1 MKRILRSFFLLLLV
15 IAWSS
20 NALAVT
26 SPYSYTFGKAKN
38 ADFTSK
44 NQTKK
49 LGGIDW
55 TLASDAK
62 NIITS
67 ANSSGQQIGS
77 NKYPVKN
84 ATIST
89 TAIPGTIKSITVI
102 AKAASNDAKMS
113 LSVLVNNVQY
123 GNKIDLSRDESNYE
137 FKNNNNL
144 QSGKIEIKFI
154 NSASK
159 GGFYIKN
166 ITVTF
171 EEGTSA
177 TATTVSFPKES
188 LNLIDGEEAAQG
200 QEAVVKTGD
209 KTLTGATVTYS
220 FESADGIFEET
231 TTDGLFSLKAG
242 TYGTGKVTATFAG
255 GEIDGVTYAKSSAS
269 YTVNYSAAKTPALT
283 FSAAN
288 VTVKQGEESSF
299 VKPTITFTD
308 ERGDDITAAAD
319 IIYIASPETV
329 VKLDN
334 EGNVTQWLAPGV
346 ATITATTEYGKNYYD
361 ASYTLTYEKVKL
373 ATTLTLDE
381 GLKTTGEIG
390 ETLDCPAWTLKA
402 GENVLSGKTVVMTS
416 DNKDVVKVDGNR
428 LKLVAAGSANI
439 ILSFKGDDDY
449 QSSKTS
455 YKLTVVD
462 PNAAEVTF
470 DFSKPAAY
478 GDYEAPSTNG
488 SATYLEEGNTLTS
501 GVITITN
508 VQNGWTI
515 RTDGS
520 KGTNKSRFH
529 MYRGTIQFRVYDNAV
544 LTLSAADGYV
554 ITGFVY
560 NSAKGENLTASTGS
574 YDNVN
579 KKWTGTA
586 KSIELAINDA
596 FQFEN
601 MTVTY
606 SKLPSIDLDES
617 QNNAETISGNADK
630 TVNVKLTR
638 TLKADVWNTFCVP
651 FDVTVEGSPLEGAT
665 IKQIASVTEKDD
677 GAVINFENAPATLEA
692 GKAYLVRTATA
703 IVNPTFNGVT
713 VKNVDPTNCS
723 GNEKYQ
729 LIGIYSPLNIDASR
743 YGKVFGINNQDKL
756 AKVKENTSIKG
767 MRAYFLLANSATA
780 AKLNFGGELTGID
793 AVDNG
798 EAVMTGKVYNL
809 NGQYVGNSLEGLK
822 KGVYV
827 VNGKK
832 VLK

>member
-15 IAWSS
+15 IVWSS

-26 SPYSYTFGKAKN
+26 SPYSYTFGKAQN

-44 NQTKK
+44 NQTTK
-49 LGGIDW
+49 LDGIDW

-62 NIITS
+62 TIITS

-77 NKYPVKN
+77 IKYPVKN

-89 TAIPGTIKSITVI
+89 TAIPGTIKSITVT
-102 AKAASNDAKMS
+102 AKAASKDAKMS

-144 QSGKIEIKFI
+144 QSGKIEIKFV

-188 LNLIDGEEAAQG
+188 LNLIDGDKATQG
-200 QEAVVKTGD
+200 QAAVVKAGE
-209 KTLTGATVTYS
+209 KILTGATVTYS
-220 FESADGIFEET
+220 FESADGIFKET
-231 TTDGLFSLKAG
+231 LASEGLFSLNAG
-242 TYGTGKVTATFAG
+242 TYGTGKVTATFDG

-269 YTVNYSAAKTPALT
+269 YIVNYSAAKTPSLT
-283 FSAAN
+283 FSVAN

-299 VKPTITFTD
+299 VKPTIKFTD
-308 ERGDDITAAAD
+308 ERGDDVTESAELT
-319 IIYIASPETV
+319 YSVSPEGV
-329 VKLDN
+329 VEIEKNSGDI
-334 EGNVTQWLAPGV
+334 TKWLAPGV
-346 ATITATTEYGKNYYD
+346 AKVQAHTDYGYD

-402 GENVLSGKTVVMTS
+402 GENVLSGKTVVLTS
-416 DNKDVVKVDGNR
+416 DSKDVVKVDGNQ

-439 ILSFKGDDDY
+439 TLSFNGDDDY
-449 QSSKTS
+449 QSSNVS

-462 PNAAEVTF
+462 PNALVSTF
-470 DFSKPAAY
+470 DFVKNTY
-478 GDYEAPSTNG
+478 GYGRTDKLNKGEIISNRTPITIVNTKNG
-488 SATYLEEGNTLTS
+488 SSTSTTFRNNDLRNYKDAILTINAAKGYLITKITMTGNRFLQLSLNDNNGTWNKERQTGEWLGS
-501 GVITITN
+501 SSSVSFTN
-508 VQNGWTI
+508 LGSD
-515 RTDGS
+515 DG
-520 KGTNKSRFH
+520 
-529 MYRGTIQFRVYDNAV
+529 NAV
-544 LTLSAADGYV
+544 SYYTINIEYV
-554 ITGFVY
+554 AV
-560 NSAKGENLTASTGS
+560 KP
-574 YDNVN
+574 
-579 KKWTGTA
+579 
-586 KSIELAINDA
+586 
-596 FQFEN
+596 
-601 MTVTY
+601 VT
-606 SKLPSIDLDES
+606 LDES
-617 QNNAETISGNADK
+617 QNNTETISGNADK

-651 FDVTVEGSPLEGAT
+651 FDVTIEGSPLEGAT

-677 GAVINFENAPATLEA
+677 GAVINFVDALATLEA

-713 VKNVDPTNCS
+713 VKNVTPTNCS
-723 GNEKYQ
+723 GNDNYQ
-729 LIGIYSPLNIDASR
+729 LIGIYSPLNIDASL

-822 KGVYV
+822 KGVYI

>member
-1 MKRILRSFFLLLLV
+1 MKQFLRSFFLLLLV
-15 IAWSS
+15 IVWSS

-26 SPYSYTFGKAKN
+26 SPYSYTFGKAQN

-44 NQTKK
+44 NQTTK
-49 LGGIDW
+49 LDGIDW

-62 NIITS
+62 TIITS

-89 TAIPGTIKSITVI
+89 TAIPGTIKSITVT
-102 AKAASNDAKMS
+102 AKAASKDAKMS

-144 QSGKIEIKFI
+144 QSGKIEIKFV

-188 LNLIDGEEAAQG
+188 LNLIDGDKATQG
-200 QEAVVKTGD
+200 QAAVVKAGE
-209 KTLTGATVTYS
+209 KILTGATVTYS
-220 FESADGIFEET
+220 FESADGIFKET
-231 TTDGLFSLKAG
+231 LASEGLFSLNAG
-242 TYGTGKVTATFAG
+242 TYGTGKVTATFDG

-269 YTVNYSAAKTPALT
+269 YIVNYSAAKTPSLT
-283 FSAAN
+283 FSVAN

-299 VKPTITFTD
+299 VKPTIKFTD
-308 ERGDDITAAAD
+308 ERGDDVTESAELT
-319 IIYIASPETV
+319 YSVSPEGV
-329 VKLDN
+329 VEIEKNSGDI
-334 EGNVTQWLAPGV
+334 TKWLAPGV
-346 ATITATTEYGKNYYD
+346 AKVQAHTDYGYD

-402 GENVLSGKTVVMTS
+402 GENVLSGKTVVLTS
-416 DNKDVVKVDGNR
+416 DSKDVVKVDGNQ

-439 ILSFKGDDDY
+439 TLSFNGDDDY
-449 QSSKTS
+449 QSSNVS

-462 PNAAEVTF
+462 PNALVSTF
-470 DFSKPAAY
+470 DFVKNTY
-478 GDYEAPSTNG
+478 GYGRTDKLNKGEIISNRTPITIVNTKNG
-488 SATYLEEGNTLTS
+488 SSTSTTFRNNDLRNYKDAILTINAAKGYLITKITMTGNRFLQLSLNDNNGTWNKERQTGEWLGS
-501 GVITITN
+501 SSSVSFTN
-508 VQNGWTI
+508 LGSD
-515 RTDGS
+515 DG
-520 KGTNKSRFH
+520 
-529 MYRGTIQFRVYDNAV
+529 NAV
-544 LTLSAADGYV
+544 SYYTINIEYV
-554 ITGFVY
+554 AV
-560 NSAKGENLTASTGS
+560 KP
-574 YDNVN
+574 
-579 KKWTGTA
+579 
-586 KSIELAINDA
+586 
-596 FQFEN
+596 
-601 MTVTY
+601 VT
-606 SKLPSIDLDES
+606 LDES
-617 QNNAETISGNADK
+617 QNNTETISGNADK

-651 FDVTVEGSPLEGAT
+651 FDVTIEGSPLEGAT

-677 GAVINFENAPATLEA
+677 GAVINFVDALATLEA

-713 VKNVDPTNCS
+713 VKNVTPTNCS
-723 GNEKYQ
+723 GNDNYQ
-729 LIGIYSPLNIDASR
+729 LIGIYSPLNIDASL

-822 KGVYV
+822 KGVYI

>member
-1 MKRILRSFFLLLLV
+1 MKRILRSFFLLFLV
-15 IAWSS
+15 IVWSS

-26 SPYSYTFGKAKN
+26 SPYSYTFGKAQN

-44 NQTKK
+44 NQTTK

-67 ANSSGQQIGS
+67 VNSSGQQIGS

-89 TAIPGTIKSITVI
+89 TAIPGTIKSITVT

-123 GNKIDLSRDESNYE
+123 GNKIDLSRTESIYE
-137 FKNNNNL
+137 FKNINNL
-144 QSGKIEIKFI
+144 QSGKIEIKFV

-188 LNLIDGEEAAQG
+188 LNLIDGDKATQG
-200 QEAVVKTGD
+200 QVAVVKAGE
-209 KTLTGATVTYS
+209 KILTGATVTYS
-220 FESADGIFEET
+220 FESADGIFKEALASE
-231 TTDGLFSLKAG
+231 GLFSLNAG

-269 YTVNYSAAKTPALT
+269 YIVNYSAAKTPALA

-288 VTVKQGEESSF
+288 VTVKQGEEASF
-299 VKPTITFTD
+299 VKPTIKFTD
-308 ERGDDITAAAD
+308 ERGDDVTESAELT
-319 IIYIASPETV
+319 YSVSPEGV
-329 VKLDN
+329 VEIDKNSGDI
-334 EGNVTQWLAPGV
+334 TKWLAPGV
-346 ATITATTEYGKNYYD
+346 ATVKAHTDYGYD

-381 GLKTTGEIG
+381 GLKTTGKIG

-402 GENVLSGKTVVMTS
+402 GENVLSGKTVALTS
-416 DNKDVVKVDGNR
+416 DNDDVVKVDGNQ

-439 ILSFKGDDDY
+439 TLSFNGDDDY
-449 QSSKTS
+449 QSSNVS
-455 YKLTVVD
+455 YELTVVD
-462 PNAAEVTF
+462 PNALVSTF
-470 DFSKPAAY
+470 DFVNNTY
-478 GDYEAPSTNG
+478 GYDRTQRLNKGDIISNRTP
-488 SATYLEEGNTLTS
+488 
-501 GVITITN
+501 ITIVNTKNGLSTDTKFTN
-508 VQNGWTI
+508 TDLRNYKDAILTINAAKGYLITKITMTGKRFLQLSLNDNNGTWNNKKDT
-515 RTDGS
+515 TGEWSGSSSSVSFTNLGSNDG
-520 KGTNKSRFH
+520 
-529 MYRGTIQFRVYDNAV
+529 NAV
-544 LTLSAADGYV
+544 SYYTINIEYV
-554 ITGFVY
+554 AV
-560 NSAKGENLTASTGS
+560 KP
-574 YDNVN
+574 
-579 KKWTGTA
+579 
-586 KSIELAINDA
+586 
-596 FQFEN
+596 
-601 MTVTY
+601 VT
-606 SKLPSIDLDES
+606 LDES

-677 GAVINFENAPATLEA
+677 GAVINFVDAPATLEA

-713 VKNVDPTNCS
+713 VKNVTPTNCS
-723 GNEKYQ
+723 GNANYQ
-729 LIGIYSPLNIDASR
+729 LIGIYSPLNIDASL

-756 AKVKENTSIKG
+756 AKVMKDTSIKG

>member
-1 MKRILRSFFLLLLV
+1 MAIFAHFVLKICTNRFRDYSSKRTPADEI
-15 IAWSS
+15 
-20 NALAVT
+20 
-26 SPYSYTFGKAKN
+26 TF
-38 ADFTSK
+38 
-44 NQTKK
+44 
-49 LGGIDW
+49 
-55 TLASDAK
+55 
-62 NIITS
+62 
-67 ANSSGQQIGS
+67 
-77 NKYPVKN
+77 
-84 ATIST
+84 ST
-89 TAIPGTIKSITVI
+89 NGFKGTIKSVNIEGRNDNSDGNAKVFVSVGGTAYSGTKQSFTTNIDSYTLTGASSGEVQIKITCTGKSGVLLKSIKVI
-102 AKAASNDAKMS
+102 
-113 LSVLVNNVQY
+113 Y
-123 GNKIDLSRDESNYE
+123 
-137 FKNNNNL
+137 
-144 QSGKIEIKFI
+144 
-154 NSASK
+154 
-159 GGFYIKN
+159 
-166 ITVTF
+166 

-188 LNLIDGEEAAQG
+188 LNLIDGDEAAQG
-200 QEAVVKTGD
+200 QTAVVKVGE

-299 VKPTITFTD
+299 VKPTIKFTD
-308 ERGDDITAAAD
+308 ERGDDVTAAAD
-319 IIYIASPETV
+319 IIYNASPETV

-346 ATITATTEYGKNYYD
+346 ATITATTEYGKNKYYD

-402 GENVLSGKTVVMTS
+402 GENELSGKTVVLTS
-416 DNKDVVKVDGNR
+416 NNEDAVKVDGNQ

-439 ILSFKGDDDY
+439 TLSFNGDDDY
-449 QSSKTS
+449 QSSNVS
-455 YKLTVVD
+455 YKLTVID

-470 DFSKPAAY
+470 DFTDPASLKY
-478 GDYEAPSTNG
+478 SNSETTNLKEGDKFVNGQITLTNKKNGSTNPVNRLFKSKTG
-488 SATYLEEGNTLTS
+488 FYLGFY
-501 GVITITN
+501 
-508 VQNGWTI
+508 QNGEMI
-515 RTDGS
+515 
-520 KGTNKSRFH
+520 
-529 MYRGTIQFRVYDNAV
+529 
-544 LTLSAADGYV
+544 LSAADGYT
-554 ITGFVY
+554 ITGV
-560 NSAKGENLTASTGS
+560 S
-574 YDNVN
+574 YTIVDKNTLKINGVSG
-579 KKWTGTA
+579 KEGWTGNA
-586 KSIELAINDA
+586 KSVILSIDKGASATKIET
-596 FQFEN
+596 
-601 MTVTY
+601 MTVAY
-606 SKLPSIDLDES
+606 SKLSSIGLDES
-617 QNNAETISGNADK
+617 KDNAETISGNADK

-651 FDVTVEGSPLEGAT
+651 FDVTVAGSPLEGAT
-665 IKQIASVTEKDD
+665 IKQIASVEEKTD
-677 GAVINFENAPATLEA
+677 GAVINFEDAPATLEA

-713 VKNVDPTNCS
+713 VKNVVPTNCS
-723 GNEKYQ
+723 RNENYQ
-729 LIGIYSPLNIDASR
+729 LIGIYSPKNIDASL

-756 AKVKENTSIKG
+756 AKVMKDTSIKG

>member
-1 MKRILRSFFLLLLV
+1 MKAAPTKDV
-15 IAWSS
+15 GVWTE
-20 NALAVT
+20 VT
-26 SPYSYTFGKAKN
+26 QSLSEYTNVYVRVYYSG
-38 ADFTSK
+38 
-44 NQTKK
+44 
-49 LGGIDW
+49 
-55 TLASDAK
+55 
-62 NIITS
+62 TS
-67 ANSSGQQIGS
+67 AIRCIDDVTLT
-77 NKYPVKN
+77 Y
-84 ATIST
+84 
-89 TAIPGTIKSITVI
+89 
-102 AKAASNDAKMS
+102 KAAS
-113 LSVLVNNVQY
+113 
-123 GNKIDLSRDESNYE
+123 
-137 FKNNNNL
+137 
-144 QSGKIEIKFI
+144 
-154 NSASK
+154 
-159 GGFYIKN
+159 
-166 ITVTF
+166 
-171 EEGTSA
+171 SA
-177 TATTVSFPKES
+177 TATTVSFQKES
-188 LNLIDGEEAAQG
+188 LNLIDGDEAAQG
-200 QEAVVKTGD
+200 QAAVVKAGE

-220 FESADGIFEET
+220 FDSADGIFKET
-231 TTDGLFSLKAG
+231 LASDGLFSLKAG

-299 VKPTITFTD
+299 VKPTIKFTD
-308 ERGDDITAAAD
+308 ERGDDVTAAAD
-319 IIYIASPETV
+319 IIYNASPETV
-329 VKLDN
+329 VKLDD

-346 ATITATTEYGKNYYD
+346 ATITAMTEYGNKYYD

-402 GENVLSGKTVVMTS
+402 GENVLSGKTVVLTS
-416 DNKDVVKVDGNR
+416 DSKDVVKVDGNQ

-439 ILSFKGDDDY
+439 TLSFNGDDDY
-449 QSSKTS
+449 QSSNVS

-462 PNAAEVTF
+462 PNALVSTF
-470 DFSKPAAY
+470 DFVKNTY
-478 GDYEAPSTNG
+478 GYGRTDKLNKGEIISNRTPITIVNTNNG
-488 SATYLEEGNTLTS
+488 SSTKTTFTNNDLRNYKAAILTINAAKGYLITKITMTGNRFLQLSLNDNNGTWNKERQTGEWLGS
-501 GVITITN
+501 SSSVSFTN
-508 VQNGWTI
+508 LGSD
-515 RTDGS
+515 DG
-520 KGTNKSRFH
+520 
-529 MYRGTIQFRVYDNAV
+529 NAV
-544 LTLSAADGYV
+544 SYYTINIEYV
-554 ITGFVY
+554 AV
-560 NSAKGENLTASTGS
+560 KP
-574 YDNVN
+574 
-579 KKWTGTA
+579 
-586 KSIELAINDA
+586 
-596 FQFEN
+596 
-601 MTVTY
+601 VT
-606 SKLPSIDLDES
+606 LDES
-617 QNNAETISGNADK
+617 QNNTETISGNADK
-630 TVNVKLTR
+630 TVNVNLTR

-651 FDVTVEGSPLEGAT
+651 FDVTVAGSPLEGAT

-729 LIGIYSPLNIDASR
+729 LIGIYSPLNIDASL

>member
-15 IAWSS
+15 IVWSS

-26 SPYSYTFGKAKN
+26 SPYSYTFGKAQN

-44 NQTKK
+44 NQTTK

-62 NIITS
+62 TIITS

-89 TAIPGTIKSITVI
+89 TAIPGTIKSITVT
-102 AKAASNDAKMS
+102 AKAASKDAKMS

-144 QSGKIEIKFI
+144 QSGKIEIKFV

-188 LNLIDGEEAAQG
+188 LNLIDGDKATQG
-200 QEAVVKTGD
+200 QAAVVKAGE
-209 KTLTGATVTYS
+209 KILTGATVTYS
-220 FESADGIFEET
+220 FESADGIFKET
-231 TTDGLFSLKAG
+231 LASEGLFSLNAG
-242 TYGTGKVTATFAG
+242 TYGTGKVTATFDG

-269 YTVNYSAAKTPALT
+269 YIVNYSAAKTPSLT
-283 FSAAN
+283 FSVAN

-299 VKPTITFTD
+299 VKPTIKFTD
-308 ERGDDITAAAD
+308 ERGDDVTESAELT
-319 IIYIASPETV
+319 YSVSPEGV
-329 VKLDN
+329 VEIEKNSGDI
-334 EGNVTQWLAPGV
+334 TKWLAPGV
-346 ATITATTEYGKNYYD
+346 AKVQAHTDYGYD

-402 GENVLSGKTVVMTS
+402 GENVLSGKTVVLTS
-416 DNKDVVKVDGNR
+416 DSKDVVKVDGNQ

-439 ILSFKGDDDY
+439 TLSFNGDDDY
-449 QSSKTS
+449 QSSNVS

-462 PNAAEVTF
+462 PNALVSTF
-470 DFSKPAAY
+470 DFVKNTY
-478 GDYEAPSTNG
+478 GYGRTDKLNKGEIISNRTPITIVNTKNG
-488 SATYLEEGNTLTS
+488 SSTSTTFRNNDLRNYKDAILTINAAKGYLITKITMTGNRFLQLSLNDNNGTWNKERQTGEWLGS
-501 GVITITN
+501 SSSVSFTN
-508 VQNGWTI
+508 LGSD
-515 RTDGS
+515 DG
-520 KGTNKSRFH
+520 
-529 MYRGTIQFRVYDNAV
+529 NAV
-544 LTLSAADGYV
+544 SYYTINIEYV
-554 ITGFVY
+554 AV
-560 NSAKGENLTASTGS
+560 KP
-574 YDNVN
+574 
-579 KKWTGTA
+579 
-586 KSIELAINDA
+586 
-596 FQFEN
+596 
-601 MTVTY
+601 VT
-606 SKLPSIDLDES
+606 LDES
-617 QNNAETISGNADK
+617 QNNTETISGNADK

-677 GAVINFENAPATLEA
+677 GAVINFVDALATLEA

-713 VKNVDPTNCS
+713 VKNVTPTNCS
-723 GNEKYQ
+723 GNDNYQ
-729 LIGIYSPLNIDASR
+729 LIGIYSPLNIDASL

>member
-15 IAWSS
+15 IVWSS
-20 NALAVT
+20 NALAQETLSVDFESKLATYTDWKFSNIVQSKAVT
-26 SPYSYTFGKAKN
+26 AHGGTFYGNTNGKTTA
-38 ADFTSK
+38 FV
-44 NQTKK
+44 QT
-49 LGGIDW
+49 
-55 TLASDAK
+55 K
-62 NIITS
+62 NIIAAPQQLTFYFSKESSNNNQNSFWKIQVSSNGSKWSDVKRVKAAPTKDVGVWTEVTQSLSEYTNVYVRVYYSGTS
-67 ANSSGQQIGS
+67 AIRCIDDVTLT
-77 NKYPVKN
+77 Y
-84 ATIST
+84 
-89 TAIPGTIKSITVI
+89 
-102 AKAASNDAKMS
+102 KAAS
-113 LSVLVNNVQY
+113 
-123 GNKIDLSRDESNYE
+123 
-137 FKNNNNL
+137 
-144 QSGKIEIKFI
+144 
-154 NSASK
+154 
-159 GGFYIKN
+159 
-166 ITVTF
+166 
-171 EEGTSA
+171 SA

-200 QEAVVKTGD
+200 QDAVVKAGE

-231 TTDGLFSLKAG
+231 TTDGLFSLNAG
-242 TYGTGKVTATFAG
+242 IYGTGKVTATFAG

-308 ERGDDITAAAD
+308 ERGDDVTAAAD
-319 IIYIASPETV
+319 IIYNASPETV
-329 VKLDN
+329 VKLDD

-346 ATITATTEYGKNYYD
+346 ATITAMIEYGNKYYD
-361 ASYTLTYEKVKL
+361 ASYTLTYEKVKR

-381 GLKTTGEIG
+381 GLKTTGEID

-402 GENVLSGKTVVMTS
+402 GENVLSGKTVVLTS
-416 DNKDVVKVDGNR
+416 DNEDVVKVDGNQ

-439 ILSFKGDDDY
+439 TLSFNGDDDY
-449 QSSKTS
+449 QSSNVS

-462 PNAAEVTF
+462 PNALVSTF
-470 DFSKPAAY
+470 DFVKNTY
-478 GDYEAPSTNG
+478 GYGRTDKLNKGEIISNRTPITIVNTKNG
-488 SATYLEEGNTLTS
+488 SSTSTTFRNNDLRNYKDAILTINAAKGYLITKITMTGNRFLQLSLNDNNGTWNKERQTGEWLGS
-501 GVITITN
+501 SSSVSFTN
-508 VQNGWTI
+508 LGSD
-515 RTDGS
+515 DG
-520 KGTNKSRFH
+520 
-529 MYRGTIQFRVYDNAV
+529 NAV
-544 LTLSAADGYV
+544 SYYTINIEYV
-554 ITGFVY
+554 AV
-560 NSAKGENLTASTGS
+560 KP
-574 YDNVN
+574 
-579 KKWTGTA
+579 
-586 KSIELAINDA
+586 
-596 FQFEN
+596 
-601 MTVTY
+601 VT
-606 SKLPSIDLDES
+606 LDES
-617 QNNAETISGNADK
+617 QNNTETISGNADK

-651 FDVTVEGSPLEGAT
+651 FDVIVADSPLKDAT

-677 GAVINFENAPATLEA
+677 GAVINFVDAPATLEA
-692 GKAYLVRTATA
+692 GKAYLVRTAKA

-713 VKNVDPTNCS
+713 VKNVTPTNCS

-729 LIGIYSPLNIDASR
+729 LIGIYSPLNIDASL

-756 AKVKENTSIKG
+756 AKVKKDTSIKG

>member
-1 MKRILRSFFLLLLV
+1 MKRILRSFLTLLMLV
-15 IAWSS
+15 VWASGFAQDTETIDFSSLGFSNAQRISKVQGENVTLTFTANGGTASAYYNSGTAIRMYDNNILNISSKKTIAGIDFELSQGNLNKSCFNSGTYNGTTNKWSGEATNIKITNKTSAQVRLKKLIITYKATSS
-20 NALAVT
+20 NPTLTFSETEKTVYKGAESEFTMPTLVLKDMEGKEVT
-26 SPYSYTFGKAKN
+26 SGVEYLYEVTDANPEGCLDVDMTTGKVN
-38 ADFTSK
+38 F
-44 NQTKK
+44 KK
-49 LGGIDW
+49 LGTANIKVTTSTANTGSELNNLTASFKLTYMKDPAAKDKLFFAEAEKTVYVGKTDGFDGLSATQYDVKGAEVTPDVITYEATPTGVVDIDG
-55 TLASDAK
+55 TTGKIK
-62 NIITS
+62 NWLKT
-67 ANSSGQQIGS
+67 GT
-77 NKYPVKN
+77 V
-84 ATIST
+84 
-89 TAIPGTIKSITVI
+89 TIKATSMY
-102 AKAASNDAKMS
+102 S
-113 LSVLVNNVQY
+113 
-123 GNKIDLSRDESNYE
+123 DEIYE
-137 FKNNNNL
+137 
-144 QSGKIEIKFI
+144 
-154 NSASK
+154 
-159 GGFYIKN
+159 
-166 ITVTF
+166 
-171 EEGTSA
+171 
-177 TATTVSFPKES
+177 
-188 LNLIDGEEAAQG
+188 
-200 QEAVVKTGD
+200 
-209 KTLTGATVTYS
+209 
-220 FESADGIFEET
+220 
-231 TTDGLFSLKAG
+231 
-242 TYGTGKVTATFAG
+242 
-255 GEIDGVTYAKSSAS
+255 AS
-269 YTVNYSAAKTPALT
+269 YVLNYK
-283 FSAAN
+283 
-288 VTVKQGEESSF
+288 K
-299 VKPTITFTD
+299 I
-308 ERGDDITAAAD
+308 
-319 IIYIASPETV
+319 
-329 VKLDN
+329 
-334 EGNVTQWLAPGV
+334 
-346 ATITATTEYGKNYYD
+346 
-361 ASYTLTYEKVKL
+361 
-373 ATTLTLDE
+373 ATTLTLS
-381 GLKTTGEIG
+381 KTSVTVNLGEAP
-390 ETLDCPAWTLKA
+390 ELPTCTLKA
-402 GENVLSGKTVVMTS
+402 GDEVLTKPLSYIIS
-416 DNKDVVKVDGNR
+416 PDGI
-428 LKLVAAGSANI
+428 ANI
-439 ILSFKGDDDY
+439 DSSTGELTLISVGKATVGVSFDGDETY
-449 QSSKTS
+449 ESSNVAT
-455 YKLTVVD
+455 YDLTVID

-470 DFSKPAAY
+470 DFSQPADY
-478 GDYEAPSTNG
+478 GDYEAPAKNGNATN
-488 SATYLEEGNTLTS
+488 LEEGNTLTS
-501 GVITITN
+501 GVVTITN
-508 VQNGWTI
+508 VQNGWKI
-515 RTDGS
+515 NN
-520 KGTNKSRFH
+520 KGVKSTNKSRFH
-529 MYRGTIQFRVYDNAV
+529 MYQGTIQFRTYENAV
-544 LTLSAADGYV
+544 LTLSVADGYV

-677 GAVINFENAPATLEA
+677 GAVINFVDAPATLEA

-729 LIGIYSPLNIDASR
+729 LIGIYSPLNIDASL

>member
-15 IAWSS
+15 IVWSS

-26 SPYSYTFGKAKN
+26 SPYSYTFGKAQN

-44 NQTKK
+44 NQTTK
-49 LGGIDW
+49 LDGIDW

-62 NIITS
+62 TIITS

-89 TAIPGTIKSITVI
+89 TAIPGTIKSITVT
-102 AKAASNDAKMS
+102 AKAASKDAKMS

-144 QSGKIEIKFI
+144 QSGKIEIKFV

-188 LNLIDGEEAAQG
+188 LNLIDGDKATQG
-200 QEAVVKTGD
+200 QAAVVKAGE
-209 KTLTGATVTYS
+209 KILTGATVTYS
-220 FESADGIFEET
+220 FESADGIFKET
-231 TTDGLFSLKAG
+231 LASEGLFSLNAG
-242 TYGTGKVTATFAG
+242 TYGTGKVTATFDG

-269 YTVNYSAAKTPALT
+269 YIVNYSAAKTPSLT
-283 FSAAN
+283 FSVAN

-299 VKPTITFTD
+299 VKPTIKFTD
-308 ERGDDITAAAD
+308 ERGDDVTESAELT
-319 IIYIASPETV
+319 YSVSPEGV
-329 VKLDN
+329 VEIEKNSGDI
-334 EGNVTQWLAPGV
+334 TKWLAPGV
-346 ATITATTEYGKNYYD
+346 AKVQAHTDYGYD

-402 GENVLSGKTVVMTS
+402 GENVLSGKTVVLTS
-416 DNKDVVKVDGNR
+416 DSKDVVKVDGNQ

-439 ILSFKGDDDY
+439 TLSFNGDDDY
-449 QSSKTS
+449 QSSNVS

-462 PNAAEVTF
+462 PNALVSTF
-470 DFSKPAAY
+470 DFVKNTY
-478 GDYEAPSTNG
+478 GYGRTDKLNKGEIISNRTPITIVNTKNG
-488 SATYLEEGNTLTS
+488 SSTSTTFRNNDLRNYKDAILTINAAKGYLITKITMTGNRFLQLSLNDNNGTWNKERQTGEWLGS
-501 GVITITN
+501 SSSVSFTN
-508 VQNGWTI
+508 LGSD
-515 RTDGS
+515 DG
-520 KGTNKSRFH
+520 
-529 MYRGTIQFRVYDNAV
+529 NAV
-544 LTLSAADGYV
+544 SYYTINIEYV
-554 ITGFVY
+554 AV
-560 NSAKGENLTASTGS
+560 KP
-574 YDNVN
+574 
-579 KKWTGTA
+579 
-586 KSIELAINDA
+586 
-596 FQFEN
+596 
-601 MTVTY
+601 VT
-606 SKLPSIDLDES
+606 LDES
-617 QNNAETISGNADK
+617 QNNTETISGNADK

-651 FDVTVEGSPLEGAT
+651 FDVTIEGSPLEGAT

-677 GAVINFENAPATLEA
+677 GAVINFVDALATLEA

-713 VKNVDPTNCS
+713 VKNVTPTNCS
-723 GNEKYQ
+723 GNDNYQ
-729 LIGIYSPLNIDASR
+729 LIGIYSPLNIDASL

-780 AKLNFGGELTGID
+780 AKLNFGGELTDID

-822 KGVYV
+822 KGVYI

>member
-1 MKRILRSFFLLLLV
+1 M
-15 IAWSS
+15 
-20 NALAVT
+20 
-26 SPYSYTFGKAKN
+26 
-38 ADFTSK
+38 
-44 NQTKK
+44 
-49 LGGIDW
+49 
-55 TLASDAK
+55 ASDAK
-62 NIITS
+62 TIITS

-89 TAIPGTIKSITVI
+89 TAIPGTIKSITVT
-102 AKAASNDAKMS
+102 AKAASKDAKMS

-144 QSGKIEIKFI
+144 QSGKIEIKFV

-188 LNLIDGEEAAQG
+188 LNLIDGDKATQG
-200 QEAVVKTGD
+200 QAAVVKAGE
-209 KTLTGATVTYS
+209 KILTGATVTYS
-220 FESADGIFEET
+220 FESADGIFKET
-231 TTDGLFSLKAG
+231 LASEGLFSLNAG
-242 TYGTGKVTATFAG
+242 TYGTGKVTATFDG

-269 YTVNYSAAKTPALT
+269 YIVNYSAAKTPSLT
-283 FSAAN
+283 FSVAN

-299 VKPTITFTD
+299 VKPTIKFTD
-308 ERGDDITAAAD
+308 ERGDDVTESAELT
-319 IIYIASPETV
+319 YSVSPEGV
-329 VKLDN
+329 VEIEKNSGDI
-334 EGNVTQWLAPGV
+334 TKWLAPGV
-346 ATITATTEYGKNYYD
+346 AKVQAHTDYGYD

-402 GENVLSGKTVVMTS
+402 GENVLSGKTVVLTS
-416 DNKDVVKVDGNR
+416 DNKDVVKVDGNQ

-439 ILSFKGDDDY
+439 TLSFNGDDDY
-449 QSSKTS
+449 QSSNVS

-462 PNAAEVTF
+462 PNALVSTF
-470 DFSKPAAY
+470 DFVKNTY
-478 GDYEAPSTNG
+478 GYGRTDKLNKGEIISNRTPITIVNTKNG
-488 SATYLEEGNTLTS
+488 SSTSTTFRNNDLRNYKDAILTINAAKGYLITKITMTGNRFLQLSLNDNNGTWNKERQTGEWLGS
-501 GVITITN
+501 SSSVSFTN
-508 VQNGWTI
+508 LGSD
-515 RTDGS
+515 DG
-520 KGTNKSRFH
+520 
-529 MYRGTIQFRVYDNAV
+529 NAV
-544 LTLSAADGYV
+544 SYYTINIEYV
-554 ITGFVY
+554 AV
-560 NSAKGENLTASTGS
+560 KP
-574 YDNVN
+574 
-579 KKWTGTA
+579 
-586 KSIELAINDA
+586 
-596 FQFEN
+596 
-601 MTVTY
+601 VT
-606 SKLPSIDLDES
+606 LDES
-617 QNNAETISGNADK
+617 QNNTETISGNADK

-651 FDVTVEGSPLEGAT
+651 FDVTIEGSPLEGAT

-677 GAVINFENAPATLEA
+677 GAVINFVDALATLEA

-713 VKNVDPTNCS
+713 VKNVTPTNCS
-723 GNEKYQ
+723 GNDNYQ
-729 LIGIYSPLNIDASR
+729 LIGIYSPLNIDASL

-822 KGVYV
+822 KGVYI

>member
-1 MKRILRSFFLLLLV
+1 MKRILRSFLTLLMLVVWASGFAQEVTLDFTNATKDWGITTTPTTKATKFTNGTYTIEASNGFKQSGDGVLLGKSGATLTLPAFDFAV
-15 IAWSS
+15 EKIVVKKNTGNSQISQKVKQNIFVGSQAVSTQTTGADKDQTYEIKADYQKAG
-20 NALAVT
+20 NIYTLKVT
-26 SPYSYTFGKAKN
+26 SSQNTQF
-38 ADFTSK
+38 SK
-44 NQTKK
+44 
-49 LGGIDW
+49 IE
-55 TLASDAK
+55 
-62 NIITS
+62 I
-67 ANSSGQQIGS
+67 
-77 NKYPVKN
+77 Y
-84 ATIST
+84 
-89 TAIPGTIKSITVI
+89 
-102 AKAASNDAKMS
+102 KAASS
-113 LSVLVNNVQY
+113 S
-123 GNKIDLSRDESNYE
+123 
-137 FKNNNNL
+137 
-144 QSGKIEIKFI
+144 
-154 NSASK
+154 
-159 GGFYIKN
+159 
-166 ITVTF
+166 
-171 EEGTSA
+171 
-177 TATTVSFPKES
+177 TATTVSFKKES
-188 LNLIDGEEAAQG
+188 LNLIDGDEAAQG
-200 QEAVVKTGD
+200 QAAVVKAGE
-209 KTLTGATVTYS
+209 KILTGATVTYS

-299 VKPTITFTD
+299 VKPTIKFTD
-308 ERGDDITAAAD
+308 ERGDDVTESAELT
-319 IIYIASPETV
+319 YSVSPEGV
-329 VKLDN
+329 VEIEKNSGDI
-334 EGNVTQWLAPGV
+334 TKWLAPGV
-346 ATITATTEYGKNYYD
+346 AKVQAHTDYGYD
-361 ASYTLTYEKVKL
+361 AFYTLTYEKVKL

-402 GENVLSGKTVVMTS
+402 GENALSGKTVVLTS
-416 DNKDVVKVDGNR
+416 DNEDVVKVDGNH
-428 LKLVAAGSANI
+428 LKLVAAGSAKI
-439 ILSFKGDDDY
+439 TLSFNSDDDY
-449 QSSKTS
+449 QSSNVS

-462 PNAAEVTF
+462 PNALEVTF
-470 DFSKPAAY
+470 DFSKPADY
-478 GDYEAPSTNG
+478 GYEAPTTNG
-488 SATYLEEGNTLTS
+488 SATNLEEGNTLTS
-501 GVITITN
+501 GVVTITN
-508 VQNGWTI
+508 VQNGWKI
-515 RTDGS
+515 NSNGLKS
-520 KGTNKSRFH
+520 TNKSRFH
-529 MYRGTIQFRVYDNAV
+529 MYKGTIQFRTYENAV
-544 LTLSAADGYV
+544 LTLSVADGYV

-579 KKWTGTA
+579 KKWTGSA

-601 MTVTY
+601 MTVAY

-617 QNNAETISGNADK
+617 QNNAKTILGNAAK

-651 FDVTVEGSPLEGAT
+651 FDVTVAGSPLEGAT
-665 IKQIASVTEKDD
+665 IKQIASVEEKTD
-677 GAVINFENAPATLEA
+677 GAVINFEDAPATLEA

-703 IVNPTFNGVT
+703 IENPTFNGVT
-713 VKNVDPTNCS
+713 VKNVTPANCS
-723 GNEKYQ
+723 GNENYQ
-729 LIGIYSPLNIDASR
+729 LIGIYSPLNIDASL

-756 AKVKENTSIKG
+756 AKVMKDTSIKG

-780 AKLNFGGELTGID
+780 AKLNFGGEITGID

>member
-1 MKRILRSFFLLLLV
+1 MLVVWASGFAQEVTLDFTNSKTWNLPVGSKNGVKTQKSYSNGTYSITINASAGHFLVGDKEDSYSLL
-15 IAWSS
+15 
-20 NALAVT
+20 
-26 SPYSYTFGKAKN
+26 FGK
-38 ADFTSK
+38 
-44 NQTKK
+44 
-49 LGGIDW
+49 
-55 TLASDAK
+55 
-62 NIITS
+62 
-67 ANSSGQQIGS
+67 
-77 NKYPVKN
+77 KN
-84 ATIST
+84 ATLTLPAFDFDVEKIVLKKSTQSSISPNVIQNIYVGSTAVSTPT
-89 TAIPGTIKSITVI
+89 TGADKDQTYEIKADYQKAGKIYVLKISSKHNTQISKI
-102 AKAASNDAKMS
+102 EIYKAASS
-113 LSVLVNNVQY
+113 S
-123 GNKIDLSRDESNYE
+123 
-137 FKNNNNL
+137 
-144 QSGKIEIKFI
+144 
-154 NSASK
+154 
-159 GGFYIKN
+159 
-166 ITVTF
+166 
-171 EEGTSA
+171 
-177 TATTVSFPKES
+177 TATTVSFPKKS
-188 LNLIDGEEAAQG
+188 LNLIDGDEAAQG
-200 QEAVVKTGD
+200 QAAVVKAGE

-381 GLKTTGEIG
+381 GLKTIGKIG

-402 GENVLSGKTVVMTS
+402 GENVLSGKTVALTS
-416 DNKDVVKVDGNR
+416 DNEDVVKVDGNQ

-439 ILSFKGDDDY
+439 TLSFNSDDDY
-449 QSSKTS
+449 QSSNVS
-455 YKLTVVD
+455 YKLTVID

-470 DFSKPAAY
+470 DFSMPADY
-478 GDYEAPSTNG
+478 GYVSPETG
-488 SATYLEEGNTLTS
+488 KETVIGVGNSIVSGIVSLTVTKES
-501 GVITITN
+501 ESSN
-508 VQNGWTI
+508 A
-515 RTDGS
+515 
-520 KGTNKSRFH
+520 KSRFWNSRGEIT
-529 MYRGTIQFRVYDNAV
+529 YRLYKGAINTVSVPQ
-544 LTLSAADGYV
+544 GYV
-554 ITGFVY
+554 ITAISITDNNNGKSKLVTI
-560 NSAKGENLTASTGS
+560 GENKDNSDWTGS
-574 YDNVN
+574 AQSVQITA
-579 KKWTGTA
+579 TGSAVLET
-586 KSIELAINDA
+586 
-596 FQFEN
+596 

-606 SKLPSIDLDES
+606 SKLSSIGLDES
-617 QNNAETISGNADK
+617 KDNAETISGNADK
-630 TVNVKLTR
+630 IVNLTR

-677 GAVINFENAPATLEA
+677 GAVINFEDAPATLEA

-703 IVNPTFNGVT
+703 IENPTFNGVT

-723 GNEKYQ
+723 RNENYQ
-729 LIGIYSPLNIDASR
+729 LIGIYSPKNIDASL

-767 MRAYFLLANSATA
+767 MRAYFLLANSATP